1 MNVEEGARLRIQWS
15 VQRLGHCPHESLS
28 AEKIGHYQDTG
39 AYLCTACGESFQT
52 TELWTNMSDRTQET
66 TPIADSS
73 MQKKCNLPP
82 AALVLEDDPMMTLL
96 CARALESLG
105 FQALCCNTSFKAA
118 NAAHLHDY
126 RIQFMLVDVVLA
138 TPAMRLRQ
146 TQIHPKDDG
155 TRLLPLLQHVCSHA
169 VAVQMSA
176 YSLQELTEQGYH
188 VDVEYFLQKPFTPP
202 TLRRLVHDLL
212 PNLKIP
218 SRPILPI
225 SAVTWCG

>member
-1 MNVEEGARLRIQWS
+1 
-15 VQRLGHCPHESLS
+15 
-28 AEKIGHYQDTG
+28 
-39 AYLCTACGESFQT
+39 
-52 TELWTNMSDRTQET
+52 
-66 TPIADSS
+66 

-82 AALVLEDDPMMTLL
+82 AALVVEDDPMMALL
-96 CARALESLG
+96 CAHALESLG

-146 TQIHPKDDG
+146 TQIPPKDDG

-176 YSLQELTEQGYH
+176 YSFQELPNRAT
-188 VDVEYFLQKPFTPP
+188 
-202 TLRRLVHDLL
+202 TLMWNTSFRSRLPHPRFADWCTT
-212 PNLKIP
+212 
-218 SRPILPI
+218 SCPI
-225 SAVTWCG
+225 